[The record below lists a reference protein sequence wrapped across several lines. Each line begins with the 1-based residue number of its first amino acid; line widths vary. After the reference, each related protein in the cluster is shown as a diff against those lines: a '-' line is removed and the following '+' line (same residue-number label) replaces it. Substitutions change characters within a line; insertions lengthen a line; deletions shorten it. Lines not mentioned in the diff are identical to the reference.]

1 MPAKLASHLVLSRHG
16 IYYIRTKIDG
26 REKRISLRTR
36 SPVTAKLAAY
46 EFGAARMGGKF
57 DLKIKL
63 PGGGEIE
70 TDGSPEENAVA
81 LEMVKT
87 LAASQATRL
96 GDQFDTDRHS
106 EIKPITVH
114 HATRYYML
122 DRADQITA
130 GTKRTWQTS
139 FNKLVAALGERT
151 VHEVST
157 QDISAALQNIAILAA
172 PKTVKKDAQ
181 TWAMLWRWLIDRK
194 HARDQVVK
202 IPTWGRAQLVRLNQ
216 ERGRDRLSYDQSDLN
231 KIFDADR
238 LGNLKRPEEV
248 FLPILGLYTGA
259 RLEALCRLKCSDFT
273 ELTLR
278 FDAGHDKTGKERTVP
293 LHPDLINSGI
303 LDYVKDVRKAYGSD
317 SMIFPHLNEVRGR
330 FGHYFSRQF
339 GEQRKVMGI
348 EEGKDFH
355 SFRVHLISHLQA
367 GGCPADLRRFFVGH
381 ETGEKLDVHER
392 TYSKATL
399 TPQQLAELVFPYV
412 NFTRPMW
419 RYTPGTGIQIVHG
432 LMRDQAIRKTR
443 QITKQGVTNGRS
455 YAPSK
460 DFR

>member
-16 IYYIRTKIDG
+16 IYYLRTKIDG

-36 SPVTAKLAAY
+36 CPDAAKLAAY
-46 EFGAARMGGKF
+46 QFGATRMGGKF
-57 DLKIKL
+57 NLKIKL
-63 PGGGEIE
+63 PSGVEIE
-70 TDGSPEENAVA
+70 TNETPEENAVA
-81 LEMVKT
+81 LEMVKA
-87 LAASQATRL
+87 LAASKSTRP
-96 GDQFDTDRHS
+96 GDQFNTDRHS
-106 EIKPITVH
+106 EIKPISVH

-151 VHEVST
+151 VHEIST
-157 QDISAALQNIAILAA
+157 QDISTALQNIAVLSA

-231 KIFDADR
+231 KIFDAGR
-238 LGNLKRPEEV
+238 LNSLTRPEEV
-248 FLPILGLYTGA
+248 FLPLLGLYTGA

-273 ELTLR
+273 TSTLR

-293 LHPDLINSGI
+293 LHPHLINSGI
-303 LDYVKDVRKAYGSD
+303 LDYVEDVRKAYGSD

-330 FGHYFSRQF
+330 FGHYFSRQY
-339 GEQRKVMGI
+339 GEQRKVIGI

-367 GGCPADLRRFFVGH
+367 AGCPADLRRFFVGH
-381 ETGEKLDVHER
+381 ETGERLDVHER
-392 TYSKATL
+392 NYSKATF
-399 TPQQLAELVFPYV
+399 TPERLAELVFPYLT
-412 NFTRPMW
+412 FTRPDW
-419 RYTPGTGIQIVHG
+419 RYTAGTAIAEIER
-432 LMRDQAIRKTR
+432 LMRGRELARKR
-443 QITKQGVTNGRS
+443 KAR
-455 YAPSK
+455 K
-460 DFR
+460 